1 MTWLL
6 HFDQSVRGLT
16 PGSAVEFRGIRVG
29 EVRDVR
35 LEYDA
40 DTQRFRIPV
49 LVDVEP
55 ERIARVE
62 ADPEGMERF
71 VKENIAM
78 GRFGTPE
85 EVANVV
91 AFVCS
96 PRASWVTGA
105 CINIDGGQTKSN
117 I

>member
-1 MTWLL
+1 L
-6 HFDQSVRGLT
+6 F
-16 PGSAVEFRGIRVG
+16 PGGSWGR
-29 EVRDVR
+29 
-35 LEYDA
+35 
-40 DTQRFRIPV
+40 
-49 LVDVEP
+49 
-55 ERIARVE
+55 RVE
-62 ADPEGMERF
+62 EDREGMERF
-71 VKENIAM
+71 VQENIAM

-91 AFVCS
+91 AFLCS